1 MASSIRLANAG
12 APDTPPLGYA
22 RIYVEDVDGVIY
34 LKMKRPDGSVQ
45 VFGTVDEILNP
56 NRGGTGLTAVPAVGE
71 FLIGTG
77 TGYRLGEIVAGS
89 GINIV
94 KTDTTFEI
102 STTSGEVG
110 SISNVDI
117 VMPPE
122 FNVEKTT
129 EDNKHAFNVN
139 KVEQVKNSIYAA
151 PVDADGQPVF
161 RFLQVEDIPDLPI
174 EKITN
179 LIETI
184 RAESL
189 LVPTDSDDIDHTYDT
204 TTKVL
209 TSSIKPTGVTS
220 GSYGTATAIASFTVK
235 ADGRIDQAADV
246 DIAIP
251 STQVTDFVEA
261 TQDVVGQLTTN
272 SDSVNAEYNDFD
284 NTLKFHVNEEHL
296 ITTNISDTENTRA
309 PTSQSIKAYVDNLV
323 EAERTS
329 RVDDDNEIRT
339 KIDTFLENATIELDT
354 IVEISQRFDSVED
367 AIKNGAT
374 TQAQALSTE
383 VQAITTRL
391 NETDQAIADESQA
404 RQDDISSVNADIT
417 AETDAR
423 IENDAVT
430 LAAAKQYTDDEITKL
445 IDSAPGVLDTLK
457 ELSDALGGDENF
469 ATTIT
474 TRLSNVETN
483 LSSEVTRATN
493 KENTLTTQLN
503 TLDTLLGN
511 ETQNRVTAQTN
522 LQTAIDDL
530 GADLTVESNTRID
543 QDNLIKARLD
553 IIEGSGTGSVAKA
566 QSDAQA
572 HADAAVLVEKNRA
585 ETAESTLQGN
595 IDTVEANLAQE
606 LLDRAT
612 ADTALQTN
620 LNTEVDRATAKE
632 NEIAGNLTAEI
643 NTRTSEVATLTT
655 NLATEVSNRTTA
667 INDEVTARS
676 DADTALQNNI
686 NTEKAR
692 AEAAELA
699 LDTKITDEVTRAT
712 GAETLLQTNIDNE
725 KARAEEVETQL
736 DADIAAEETRAIAAE
751 GVLQANIDT
760 ENTRAIAAENKLTTD
775 LAKEVTDRTEAIAQE
790 VSDRNAAIQTAV
802 TQSIIPRVNEEYDLG
817 SPEFKFR
824 SLYVSGN
831 TIYIGD
837 TALSSSSG
845 AISLPE
851 GSTINDLLIASENYV
866 DDSVSAEATLRETR
880 DTEITNLLDDEVSR
894 ATNAETALETAI
906 NDESAARIAADTT
919 LTTNLNKEI
928 EDRIDAVS
936 AEKVRAET
944 AEAAIQSNLD
954 IETQSR
960 ISEDTQLQ
968 TNINNEAATREAA
981 DLAEKTRAE
990 AAESLLTTNLE
1001 TEVARAQQKENEL
1014 SAALTLETSNRISGD
1029 NALQGLISSETTRA
1043 SNAEQALQNSLNN
1056 EITARQTAD
1065 SGLQSQINTEKGRI
1079 DAILLASQA
1088 DKDSFAEI
1096 VTLIN
1101 SVDTENDQA
1110 FASYVLSNDQALSN
1124 EISARTSADST
1135 LQSNI
1140 DAEKNR
1146 AIAAESGLSSAI
1158 STEASNRQTSISA
1171 ETTAR
1176 EAADANL
1183 QENINSEKTARET
1196 ADVLLQTTITQLQ
1209 QSLGNETEALQS
1221 SISQTQ
1227 SNIDAERIRATG
1239 VENDLQQ
1246 QIINETTLRL
1256 DGDAQTLQSANA
1268 YTDAKVADLIDSAP
1282 EMLNTLKELSDA
1294 LGGDKDFATT
1304 ISNQVSAAQ
1313 ASVDAEEA
1321 ARIAADA
1328 ALQAEI
1334 DSEESR
1340 ALAAEANLQ
1349 AAVDALETSIA
1360 TEVQTRGN
1368 ADSALSASLA
1378 SEVERAQNAEN
1389 ELRAAIDQLEIT
1401 AGQDLSEQVAAL
1413 QNDLTAEETARINA
1427 IAALNLSISSQEV
1440 SFNSQIAQL
1449 NSTLSTSIATAKSD
1463 SLAYTDA
1470 RVSELVN
1477 SAPEVLN
1484 TLSELASALNND
1496 KDFATTVTNQVSTV
1510 QNNLNIEKNR
1520 ALSAEALLSSQIAS
1534 ETASR
1539 QSEITSLSTQFSQ
1552 NLENEVNLL
1561 ESATNLVKND
1571 LIQEIANRT
1580 SGDSQT
1586 LTSANQYTDTK
1597 ITELLGSTPELLN
1610 TIQEISNALGND
1622 ANFAVNV
1629 NNQIT
1634 TIQSLLNNEIS
1645 RSQTADTD
1653 FQTQLDQ
1660 IRMLYGKDLQPYKQ
1674 EFVITEADLL
1684 NGYVELSTR
1693 SVVLNSV
1700 IAWVDRLGIFEGVD
1714 YQLQDNAE
1722 ENWLRLTFSGELI
1735 GESQQ
1740 SLQIGDIIHVNYL
1753 IADGDELQEAVNQIN
1768 SNIATETQNR
1778 IDSDTQLQ
1786 ANLDSAVEALSE
1798 RIERGTFL
1806 PVIESF
1812 TISAQNVANNYIE
1825 LSNDNLVENSIT
1837 ATLNRVNLLENIDFS
1852 IQKTLN
1858 GKNRLVFSNMIPV
1871 EVGEYIRLNYLTA
1884 NTNDLF
1890 VYPNYDNYTLT
1901 ETDISNNSLMLSKT
1915 NVMRESIQV
1924 YVDRIPLLQGVD
1936 FVIST
1941 NTENKSILSFIGD
1954 VLPNGPLALESG
1966 ENIRV
1971 NYLYRP

>member
-220 GSYGTATAIASFTVK
+220 GSYGTATAIPSFTVK

-712 GAETLLQTNIDNE
+712 GAEALLQTNIDNE

-736 DADIAAEETRAIAAE
+736 GADIAAEETRAIAAE
-751 GVLQANIDT
+751 GVLQANINT

-845 AISLPE
+845 AITLPE

-928 EDRIDAVS
+928 EDRIDAVT
-936 AEKVRAET
+936 AEKV
-944 AEAAIQSNLD
+944 
-954 IETQSR
+954 
-960 ISEDTQLQ
+960 
-968 TNINNEAATREAA
+968 
-981 DLAEKTRAE
+981 RAE

-1001 TEVARAQQKENEL
+1001 TEVVRAQQKENEL

-1158 STEASNRQTSISA
+1158 STEVSNRQTSISA

-1209 QSLGNETEALQS
+1209 QSLGNETEALES

-1246 QIINETTLRL
+1246 QIINQTTLRL

-1304 ISNQVSAAQ
+1304 ISNQVSAVQ
-1313 ASVDAEEA
+1313 ANVDAEET

-1340 ALAAEANLQ
+1340 AIAAEANLQ
-1349 AAVDALETSIA
+1349 AAVDALEASIA
-1360 TEVQTRGN
+1360 TEVQTRSN
-1368 ADSALSASLA
+1368 ADSSLSASLA

-1427 IAALNLSISSQEV
+1427 IAALNLSITSQEV

-1449 NSTLSTSIATAKSD
+1449 NSTLSTNIATAKSD

-1520 ALSAEALLSSQIAS
+1520 ALSAEALLSSQIVS
-1534 ETASR
+1534 ETVSR

-1684 NGYVELSTR
+1684 NGYVQLSTR

-1806 PVIESF
+1806 PVVESF